1 MVMEGGMFMIRLT
14 GIIELA
20 VPISKFHHEQ
30 VTMCSRPSSVTYTNN
45 NNNLKY
51 PFISDIPCCLSLMR
65 VYLRLLLF
73 VLYVTDEGV
82 FKIITLLVVCH

>member
-30 VTMCSRPSSVTYTNN
+30 VTMCI
-45 NNNLKY
+45 
-51 PFISDIPCCLSLMR
+51 FD
-65 VYLRLLLF
+65 F
-73 VLYVTDEGV
+73 
-82 FKIITLLVVCH
+82 LVE